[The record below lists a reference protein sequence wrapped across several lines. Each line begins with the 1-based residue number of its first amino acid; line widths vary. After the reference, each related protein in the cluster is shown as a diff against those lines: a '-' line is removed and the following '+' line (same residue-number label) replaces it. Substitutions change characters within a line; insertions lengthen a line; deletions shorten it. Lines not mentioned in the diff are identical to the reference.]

1 MRDSDSMPNRPA
13 LDLRPG
19 ITDPVMIVIS
29 RRQVEEA
36 DLDSVMANLRLL
48 SATREDVRRYRGQA
62 VLTVDGYNDDN
73 RELVDIASVRA
84 LLKSMYQSWPYFAF
98 FLNQVDDSIK
108 LLASCA
114 CGAEYLGGGAVRMDA
129 GKLGE
134 FMHTGFDGIN
144 IMCEKHGFSEQ
155 ELEVTVEG
163 FAQYMNYLT

>member
-1 MRDSDSMPNRPA
+1 MRNHPA
-13 LDLRPG
+13 LDLRTG
-19 ITDPVMIVIS
+19 ITDPVMVVIS

-62 VLTVDGYNDDN
+62 VLTVDGYNDDS

-84 LLKSMYQSWPYFAF
+84 MLKSIYQSWPYFAF

-114 CGAEYLGGGAVRMDA
+114 CGSEFLGGGAVRVDA
-129 GKLGE
+129 GKLDE

-144 IMCEKHGFSEQ
+144 TLCEKHGFSEQ
-155 ELEVTVEG
+155 VIEVTAEG
-163 FAQYMNYLT
+163 FKQYMDYLA